1 MARIGLGIDYQH
13 RHGYGLGLDTLVN
26 KAHGHLSHLSVV
38 GLNSILEVNNFLQ
51 ISNKIPIIHHFTGVA
66 PAGQGGL
73 NVEALMAQQKF
84 SSALNAVWCLE
95 DIGIWNIGPYS
106 IPYFSPPV
114 LCREV
119 LEQTI
124 VGILDIKKVV
134 KIPFL
139 AEFPSCSFVAG
150 DLRLEDFFSELIAST
165 GCGMVL
171 DVSHV
176 LSYAIYTETPP
187 NEVLAQLPLDAVL
200 EIHVAG
206 GSIHPEFGWRYRDTH
221 SEPVLQATLE
231 ILELSIAHCRNLRAI
246 TYEIGVGISPE
257 LILKDLERLENL
269 AESAGFSANLCM
281 GHL

>member
-1 MARIGLGIDYQH
+1 MACIGLGIDYQH
-13 RHGYGLGLDTLVN
+13 RHGYGLGLEELVN
-26 KAHGHLSHLSVV
+26 KNRGRLSHLSVV
-38 GLNSILEVNNFLQ
+38 GLSSMMEVNTFLKL
-51 ISNKIPIIHHFTGVA
+51 SEKLPIIHHFTGVA

-73 NVEALMAQQKF
+73 NMDALLEQQQF

-114 LCREV
+114 LCQEV

-124 VGILDIKKVV
+124 FGIHEIKAIV

-150 DLRLEDFFSELIAST
+150 DLRLEHFFSELIDST

-171 DVSHV
+171 DVSHI
-176 LSYAIYTETPP
+176 LSYAIYTDTAPI
-187 NEVLAQLPLDAVL
+187 EVLEKLPLDAVV

-221 SEPVLQATLE
+221 SEPVLPATLD
-231 ILELSIAHCRNLRAI
+231 ILALSIAQCRNLRAI
-246 TYEIGVGISPE
+246 TYEIGVGIAPE

-269 AESAGFSANLCM
+269 AQSVGFSANLCV
-281 GHL
+281 GHR